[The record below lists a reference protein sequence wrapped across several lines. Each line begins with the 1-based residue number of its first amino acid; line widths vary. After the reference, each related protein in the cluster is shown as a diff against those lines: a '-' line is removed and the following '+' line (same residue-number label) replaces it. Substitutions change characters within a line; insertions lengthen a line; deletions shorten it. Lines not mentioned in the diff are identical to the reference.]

1 MIIEDFA
8 IPVSRNQN
16 ILISI
21 LENTDSIGDLNKHIT
36 VLYQVAIVPIKF
48 LMQVCFL
55 LIIISVGLETRG
67 GAIDYLCWIL
77 GNLDFYKI
85 FKQ

>member
-1 MIIEDFA
+1 MITEDFA

-16 ILISI
+16 IIISI

-36 VLYQVAIVPIKF
+36 VLYQVAIVSIKF

-77 GNLDFYKI
+77 GN
-85 FKQ
+85 